1 MNTDRRGFA
10 KISTSASGSTT
21 IIDAPTVGHIEID
34 HMEVLPSGGANT
46 VTFNAADAAASQW
59 AYAFDDNQAYV
70 FDRTTTNTITVA
82 EATAFT
88 ISLSAATLVTGMVLY
103 RVVGE
108 A

>member
-10 KISTSASGSTT
+10 KIDVSTSGAN
-21 IIDAPTVGHIEID
+21 IIIAAPTVGHIEID
-34 HMEVLPSGGANT
+34 HLEVLPSGGAQT
-46 VTFNAADAAASQW
+46 VTFNSADAAAKQW

-70 FDRTTTNTITVA
+70 FDRTTTNSIEVA
-82 EATAFT
+82 EATAFS
-88 ISLSAATLVTGMVLY
+88 ITLGASTAVTGMVLF